1 MIRQPVTSSNLRAV
15 GYDPIARTLE
25 IEFQDGTVYQY
36 DGVPPDVHAGLMQ
49 APSHG
54 SYFHR
59 NIMNRYQYRRIL

>member
-1 MIRQPVTSSNLRAV
+1 MNRQPVTSSNLRTV
-15 GYDPIARTLE
+15 GYDPTTRTLE
-25 IEFQDGTVYQY
+25 IEFQDGVIYQY

-59 NIMNRYQYRRIL
+59 NIRDRYPYRRVL